1 MTNSQI
7 YDTICIQ
14 GKGNQAKVKKKD
26 LKNINFSDN
35 NSNQLQEL
43 IKQIHI
49 LSNHKEEIERK
60 DFYPTEE
67 KPISYEE
74 RLNLIYNMK
83 EIDDDRREFLIKKLN
98 MEF

>member
-1 MTNSQI
+1 MENKDS
-7 YDTICIQ
+7 
-14 GKGNQAKVKKKD
+14 KKKELEEAAEL

-35 NSNQLQEL
+35 NSNQIQEL

-67 KPISYEE
+67 KPLSYEE
-74 RLNLIYNMK
+74 RLNQIYNMK
-83 EIDDDRREFLIKKLN
+83 EIDDDRREFLISIVQ
-98 MEF
+98 